1 MDGEWAYRAKVL
13 VLHLLELGVGVAG
26 AQLYVSQHH
35 LEDSVVDGLSE
46 VHVQLIHGRLGRKK
60 KNRVMMGH
68 LCEELDRSFL
78 CCKFAKERKINTT
91 TDQCFLRCPKPIFL
105 KK

>member
-26 AQLYVSQHH
+26 AQLYISQHH

-60 KNRVMMGH
+60 
-68 LCEELDRSFL
+68 
-78 CCKFAKERKINTT
+78 
-91 TDQCFLRCPKPIFL
+91 
-105 KK
+105 